1 VKTAVVVG
9 FDYHVRALCQR
20 MNRYASGWRFVPYPS
35 SRSGLV
41 RALARLTHA
50 DILIRVGGPLPHSSL
65 MALARLRGIPV
76 VIIWAG
82 TDVLTLLRNPSL
94 LNESQKCGVVHL
106 AVAPWLVDELSTAG
120 IRARYLPII
129 GVEETDSPPKSR
141 CQPYILTYLPEPRR
155 EFYGRDFVYEVARGL
170 PNMRFLAVGAG
181 EQDAGAPPNVRYLGW
196 RGSLNDLYDQSF
208 AILRVP
214 EHDGMS
220 LVVLEA
226 LARGKFVIW
235 KYPLPGVNT
244 VSNPEEALA
253 CLRALWDGQ
262 QREPGRHNIEGM
274 TFIQKHYEAGRVA
287 RGLGEFLDA
296 TLQENAS
303 RRQKRTVAIVGHD
316 LFCAEVARLTNDLPM
331 VWQANVLHFETK
343 IEHLSSLLQLA
354 RADVLYSIGQPV
366 LGRTVGAVTRLL
378 NKPRV
383 VHWVGSDIRLLEQRP
398 QLRGDL
404 SGARVAHVA
413 EIEWEVEELRP
424 QGIEAAIAPLPP
436 RFSNGP
442 VLPALPETFTILA
455 YLPRERTAF
464 YGGRVVELLIRDF
477 LGKPVRFII
486 VGGGEVEAPPGA
498 SVENV
503 GWTHTLGEVYAR
515 STVLVRFTGN
525 DGLALMVL
533 EALAAGRQV
542 VWTKRFPFVHTVAS
556 YSDVRRTLA
565 ELFEQHTA
573 GLLTLQ
579 WEASQYVRNGYA
591 PTRCIEGLAR
601 HWDSVIAR
609 DKSDDA

>member
-1 VKTAVVVG
+1 
-9 FDYHVRALCQR
+9 
-20 MNRYASGWRFVPYPS
+20 MNRYAAGWRFVPYPS

-41 RALARLTHA
+41 RALARLARA

-65 MALARLRGIPV
+65 MALARLRGVPV

-82 TDVLTLLRNPSL
+82 TDVLGLLRNPSL
-94 LNESQKCGVVHL
+94 LNESQKCEVIHL
-106 AVAPWLVDELSTAG
+106 AVAPWLVDELNAAG

-129 GVEETDSPPKSR
+129 GVEGTADAPSSPR
-141 CQPYILTYLPEPRR
+141 QPYVLTYLPEPRR

-170 PNMRFLAVGAG
+170 PDMRFLAVGAG
-181 EQDAGAPPNVRYLGW
+181 EQDAEAPPNVRYLGW
-196 RGSLNDLYDQSF
+196 RGNLNELYDQAF

-214 EHDGMS
+214 KHDGMS

-235 KYPLPGVNT
+235 KYSLPGVNT
-244 VSNPEEALA
+244 VSNPKEALA
-253 CLRALWDGQ
+253 CLRALWDRQ

-296 TLQENAS
+296 TLQEYAS

-378 NKPRV
+378 KKPRV
-383 VHWVGSDIRLLEQRP
+383 VHWVGSDIRLLEQQP
-398 QLRGDL
+398 QLRRDL
-404 SGARVAHVA
+404 GGARVAHVA

-436 RFSNGP
+436 RLSNGP
-442 VLPALPETFTILA
+442 VLPTLPEVFTILA
-455 YLPRERTAF
+455 YLPRQRAAF
-464 YGGRVVELLIRDF
+464 YGGREVELLMGDF
-477 LGKPVRFII
+477 LDKPVRFII
-486 VGGGEVEAPPGA
+486 VGGALVDAPPGA
-498 SVENV
+498 FVENL
-503 GWTHTLGEVYAR
+503 GWTHALAEVYAR
-515 STVLVRFTGN
+515 STVLVRFTSN

-533 EALAAGRQV
+533 EALAMGRHV
-542 VWTKRFPFVHTVAS
+542 LWTKSFPFVRKVTTYDELKGGVA
-556 YSDVRRTLA
+556 D
-565 ELFEQHTA
+565 LFERHCA
-573 GLLTLQ
+573 GQLTPQ
-579 WEASQYVRNGYA
+579 WEASQYIRTGYDPA
-591 PTRCIEGLAR
+591 MCLQGLVAR
-601 HWDSVIAR
+601 WEAAAR
-609 DKSDDA
+609 PRRKRQF